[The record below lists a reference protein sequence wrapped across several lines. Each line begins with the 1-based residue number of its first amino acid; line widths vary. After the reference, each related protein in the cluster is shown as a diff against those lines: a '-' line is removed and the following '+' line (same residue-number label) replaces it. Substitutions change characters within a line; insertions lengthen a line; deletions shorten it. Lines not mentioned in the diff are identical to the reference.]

1 MMYIVSMKNFLLADS
16 SELMAVRLILESWAQ
31 KEVIPT
37 L

>member
-1 MMYIVSMKNFLLADS
+1 MYVDIKKNFILADS